1 MFDIFGAKDPQKA
14 LQKATEYIREG
25 RNNAAIKVLEDNLI
39 ESEEAA
45 DLYMLLAKL
54 YFEAEERGRA
64 VTVLKQLKSF
74 ARSRTDEIVA
84 TLSDLFYQHASIDT
98 ADFLLQLHIEQQRYD
113 ELSKVLR
120 NLSDREVTLLAT
132 RYEKLKQT
140 IDAKNVISKR
150 DFENLVILATVHF
163 FADQSE
169 KALEAV
175 EHMID
180 EESYGKTLLGWA
192 RIIGRERYTDW
203 RAGILLIRVMMTNK
217 DFEGALTHAQ
227 RIAEKHD
234 DSLDALMAIISA
246 AKPPAEMEPAY
257 TQFTTDLYIK
267 KGDLDSS
274 TDLLLNLL
282 KSDPHK
288 SDDVIKGLRELER
301 INPGDLKILFA
312 LNEAYTQANRLSL
325 AITELNKI
333 LEVDPG
339 QFKKVIA
346 RYEEAFKKEPNNPQI
361 IEGLVNAYLGKND
374 TRTAVKVIETAYAN
388 DPGLLDEYIVNL
400 NIILEKNIDNPK
412 ALYLLG
418 LCYAHKGE
426 HEDAQVILENLLDS
440 GQYELVKKAT
450 EDILEESPDDFT
462 YINLKAK
469 SMIEFGE
476 EVKAFSMVG
485 NFIRA
490 HPEEIAELLP
500 TLDILVNKQPS
511 LGEKIVPL
519 IAKYR
524 DKDAFVANLATARAY
539 AFSGDHDKAV
549 PLFEQLLKDKER
561 NEMVRRAL
569 IEVIQARPKAVPL
582 LLAAARIFMKEGEV
596 ETATRFFKTAQ
607 MVDPKAFFEIV
618 DEFYDALK
626 AFPKDR
632 EVRKLLVDTFF
643 HRKLWDRVID
653 ESKHA
658 IDVFGRDEAQYFNL
672 MLGEALVEKG
682 NLSDAV
688 RPLMLS
694 LDGPSNFAA
703 VVIEYLD
710 KILNIDKSN
719 VPAHF
724 ARGRALSRAQRINE
738 AVEEYLLTVRILPA
752 RAEYV
757 YDELKA
763 LSSKAMA
770 NPLIIFAMGTVELVL
785 KQHDEAI
792 KHLLQACELEPTLVK
807 RVIPQYEKLVQSS
820 SSPLLDFSLARA
832 YHLAGL
838 KSSAVKYYMKAQA
851 VEKTYREPSIS
862 EMKKI
867 CADSPEDI
875 DSHKALAELYLNYNN
890 LEDSLDLVTGVFKA
904 KKGESDWAKKF
915 VSTILKKNPTH
926 LPSYYFLGKVFL
938 REDEEKKAIE
948 VFKKLLEIEATEITN
963 VIPVLE
969 KEKKKGGDLQLY
981 LGTLYKDT
989 GDIKKSIDIL
999 SDLFIHDPSFGDAIS
1014 YQIKEVLKRDVN
1026 MIDAYL
1032 LAHRIFLH
1040 QKEYERALEAVR
1052 YAKSLAP
1059 DHEDIILK
1067 EGQTFYDMGEPE
1079 KAIKLYTE
1087 LLGITKDRKAIYR
1100 LIRKTRKQYFTEKI
1114 ESIQG
1119 NGNRERLARAEL
1131 YLLINDLKKLQ
1142 KELQFVPQDA
1152 LSARQ
1157 HSLLRARLLVRKG
1170 RPIDALEIMKDLPI
1184 DDETAPVYADIYEA
1198 LGSYEAAALVL
1209 RRADIP
1215 GATKRIAGYE
1225 KLAQERRLAK
1235 GRYFI
1240 EGRS

>member
-14 LQKATEYIREG
+14 LQKATEYVREG
-25 RNNAAIKVLEDNLI
+25 RNSTAIKILEDNLV
-39 ESEEAA
+39 ESEDAA
-45 DLYMLLAKL
+45 DLYILLAKL
-54 YFEAEERGRA
+54 YFDAEERGRTVA
-64 VTVLKQLKSF
+64 VLKQLKSF
-74 ARSRTDEIVA
+74 ARSKTDEIVA

-120 NLSDREVTLLAT
+120 NLSEREITLLAT

-140 IDAKNVISKR
+140 VDAKNVVSKR
-150 DFENLVILATVHF
+150 DFENLIILATVHF
-163 FADQSE
+163 FADESD
-169 KALEAV
+169 KALNAV

-180 EESYGKTLLGWA
+180 EETHAKMLLGWA

-203 RAGILLIRVMMTNK
+203 RAGILLIRVLMTNK

-227 RIAEKHD
+227 RIAEKHE
-234 DSLDALMAIISA
+234 DSLDALMATISA
-246 AKPPAEMEPAY
+246 AKPPAEMGGAY

-282 KSDPHK
+282 KTDPKK
-288 SDDVIKGLRELER
+288 SDDVIKGLRELDR
-301 INPGDLKILFA
+301 INPGNLKILFA

-325 AITELNKI
+325 AVTELNKI
-333 LEVDPG
+333 LDVDPG

-346 RYEEAFKKEPNNPQI
+346 RYEDIFKKEPNNPQI

-374 TRTAVKVIETAYAN
+374 TRTAVKVIEKAYAN
-388 DPGLLDEYIVNL
+388 DPGLLDEYVINL
-400 NIILEKNIDNPK
+400 NAILEKNLDSPK

-426 HEDAQVILENLLDS
+426 HDDARVILENLLDNE
-440 GQYELVKKAT
+440 QYELVKKAT
-450 EDILEESPDDFT
+450 EEILEESPDDFT
-462 YINLKAK
+462 YINFKTK
-469 SMIEFGE
+469 SMIELGE
-476 EVKAFSMVG
+476 EVKAFSLIG
-485 NFIRA
+485 NFIRS

-500 TLDILVNKQPS
+500 TLDVLVDKQPS
-511 LGEKIVPL
+511 LGDKIVPL
-519 IAKYR
+519 IAKYKE
-524 DKDAFVANLATARAY
+524 KDPFITELATARAY
-539 AFSGDHDKAV
+539 AFSGDQDKAV
-549 PLFEQLLKDKER
+549 QLFEKLLKDETHR
-561 NEMVRRAL
+561 EMVRRAL

-632 EVRKLLVDTFF
+632 EIRKLLVDTFF
-643 HRKLWDRVID
+643 HRKLWERVID

-658 IDVFGRDEAQYFNL
+658 IEVFDRDEAQYFNL

-694 LDGPSNFAA
+694 LDGPSNFAN

-724 ARGRALSRAQRINE
+724 ARGRALSRAQRIDE

-757 YDELKA
+757 YDELKT

-785 KQHDEAI
+785 KQYDEAV

-807 RVIPQYEKLVQSS
+807 RVIPQYEKLEQSS

-867 CADSPEDI
+867 CAESPEDI
-875 DSHKALAELYLNYNN
+875 ESHKALAELYLNYNN
-890 LEDSLDLVTGVFKA
+890 LEDSLDLAENVYKA
-904 KKGESDWAKKF
+904 RKQESDWSKKF
-915 VSTILKKNPTH
+915 VSTVLKKNSKH
-926 LPSYYFLGKVFL
+926 IPSYYFLGKVFL
-938 REDEEKKAIE
+938 QEDQEKKSIE

-963 VIPVLE
+963 VIAVLE
-969 KEKKKGGDLQLY
+969 KDKKKSSDLLLY
-981 LGTLYKDT
+981 LGSLYKDT
-989 GDIKKSIDIL
+989 GDIKKAINIL
-999 SDLFIHDPSFGDAIS
+999 SDLFTHEPSFGDAIS
-1014 YQIKEVLKRDVN
+1014 YQIKEVLKRDAN
-1026 MIDAYL
+1026 LIEAYL

-1040 QKEYERALEAVR
+1040 QKEFDRALEAIR
-1052 YAKSLAP
+1052 YAQSLAP
-1059 DHEDIILK
+1059 SSEDIILK
-1067 EGQTFYDMGEPE
+1067 EGQTFYEMGEAE

-1087 LLGITKDRKAIYR
+1087 LLLKTKDRTAIYR
-1100 LIRKTRKQYFTEKI
+1100 LIRKTREQYFSEKI

-1119 NGNRERLARAEL
+1119 SGDRERLARAEL
-1131 YLLINDLKKLQ
+1131 YLLMNDLAKLQ
-1142 KELQFVPQDA
+1142 KELKFIPQDN

-1157 HSLLRARLLVRKG
+1157 HTLLRARLRVRKG
-1170 RPIDALEIMKDLPI
+1170 RPIDALEIMKNLPI

-1198 LGSYEAAALVL
+1198 MGSYKAAALVL
-1209 RRADIP
+1209 RRADMP
-1215 GATKRIAGYE
+1215 DAAKRIAGYE
-1225 KLAQERRLAK
+1225 KLAQERRLSK